1 MNHLKEMHPML
12 IMLITTAVV
21 IIVTTTCATVYEL
34 WEADDN
40 LIQSEIEISEI
51 IEGKQNITREQKRIV
66 IDTIC
71 DGKNPIDGM
80 AEKCKM
86 NMFLKYME

>member
-1 MNHLKEMHPML
+1 MSLKEMHLIL
-12 IMLITTAVV
+12 IMLIATVVVV
-21 IIVTTTCATVYEL
+21 IATITGTTVYEL
-34 WEADDN
+34 WDADEN

-86 NMFLKYME
+86 DMFLKYME

>member
-1 MNHLKEMHPML
+1 MSLKEMHPVL
-12 IMLITTAVV
+12 IMLIAMVVVV
-21 IIVTTTCATVYEL
+21 IATITCTTVYEL
-34 WEADDN
+34 WDADEN

-80 AEKCKM
+80 AEQCKM

>member
-1 MNHLKEMHPML
+1 MSLKEMHPML
-12 IMLITTAVV
+12 IMLIAMVVVV
-21 IIVTTTCATVYEL
+21 IATITCTTVYEL

-51 IEGKQNITREQKRIV
+51 IDEKQNITREQKRIV

-86 NMFLKYME
+86 DMFLKYME